1 VIVTR
6 LSPHTWHDMRQ
17 LSTCGKLRPLPWTC
31 HFGKSTL
38 VGALVLSG
46 LLVRATCREAHV
58 SVAVLGCDSRYTVR
72 YDRESCTSADL
83 LSRRLPV
90 RVLLAR
96 DIHWRGLSV
105 LPEARLQSAI
115 FGVMHLGSHLLGG
128 QSETD
133 SGLAFRCFL
142 RRSMLSHL
150 VFCCH
155 NFQRP
160 HRWARKYTADQLMHL
175 SDISRST
182 GL

>member
-1 VIVTR
+1 VASFALCHGHAISERAR
-6 LSPHTWHDMRQ
+6 LLGPWYYLDCWFGPHAERPMFLLPFCAVYRYHDI
-17 LSTCGKLRPLPWTC
+17 
-31 HFGKSTL
+31 
-38 VGALVLSG
+38 
-46 LLVRATCREAHV
+46 
-58 SVAVLGCDSRYTVR
+58 LGCDSRYTVR

>member
-1 VIVTR
+1 MFLLPFCAVYR
-6 LSPHTWHDMRQ
+6 YHDI
-17 LSTCGKLRPLPWTC
+17 
-31 HFGKSTL
+31 
-38 VGALVLSG
+38 
-46 LLVRATCREAHV
+46 
-58 SVAVLGCDSRYTVR
+58 LGCDSRYTVR